1 VCCCFYEPPKT
12 YDEGGRK
19 KAISN
24 STKVVLEN
32 LLEMLGSLGSEDVE
46 NIKVGLHEFCEEAS
60 KSKQNI
66 KMREIMMPLRMAM
79 VGSLSGLD
87 ISFIISSVGIKES
100 CSRVS
105 DFIKT
110 L

>member
-1 VCCCFYEPPKT
+1 M
-12 YDEGGRK
+12 
-19 KAISN
+19 SN
-24 STKVVLEN
+24 NTKVLLKN
-32 LLEMLGSLGSEDVE
+32 LLELLGSLSSEDAE
-46 NIKVGLHEFCEEAS
+46 NIKTRLHEFCEQAS
-60 KSKQNI
+60 QGEKNI

-100 CSRVS
+100 CNRILG
-105 DFIKT
+105 FIKT